1 MRELLHFNKFQ
12 VLVCNSLRMALWGK
26 FKTVSVHMKG
36 TFVGVSKEH
45 FNSISVDVMN
55 NVKYEKFVLLMCR

>member
-1 MRELLHFNKFQ
+1 VRVLLHFNKFW
-12 VLVCNSLRMALWGK
+12 VLVCSSLRVALWGK

-45 FNSISVDVMN
+45 FNSINVDVMSN
-55 NVKYEKFVLLMCR
+55 VLLMCR